1 MNVAMDPGR
10 MCQPA
15 RLAYSAGLVLLLV
28 CASVTAGAQELPRV
42 VLEVEAGSTWLARN
56 DVQIPNEEG
65 TRFSLS
71 DLIGAGPSPIV
82 RLQATWHINDRHSV
96 RGVYAPVLIEAPGTP
111 ATPLLFAGTGF
122 DAGQPLDATYQFTSY
137 RLTYRYRIFQ
147 GDTWTWRIGATAF
160 VRDARVA
167 LAQGG
172 REAEDTDVGFVPLGH
187 VAGEARLG
195 GRWTLLL
202 DLDITAAP
210 QGRAIDFG
218 GRVQYALSDR
228 WAVGGGYRTIEGGAD
243 VERVFNFAWLNAA
256 VATLAVRF

>member
-1 MNVAMDPGR
+1 LRVETR
-10 MCQPA
+10 MA
-15 RLAYSAGLVLLLV
+15 RSDRRVSSAALVMVVLCSLAATASA
-28 CASVTAGAQELPRV
+28 QDLPRV

-56 DVQIPNEEG
+56 DVQIPNDEG
-65 TRFSLS
+65 TRFSLA
-71 DLIGAGPSPIV
+71 DLVGAGPSPIV
-82 RLQATWHINDRHSV
+82 RLQATWHINDRHSL

-111 ATPLLFAGTGF
+111 ATPLLFAGTEF
-122 DAGQPLDATYQFTSY
+122 AASQPLDATYQFTSY
-137 RLTYRYRIFQ
+137 RVTYRYRIFQ

-195 GRWTLLL
+195 ERWTLLL
-202 DLDITAAP
+202 DLDVTAAP

-218 GRVQYALSDR
+218 GRVQYALSNR
-228 WAVGGGYRTIEGGAD
+228 WAVAGGYRTIEGGAD

-256 VATLAVRF
+256 VATLALRF